1 MHPKTHRIFGIV
13 GCGDVARHIL
23 HLSIFLYIQ
32 GTKYCLL
39 QIILSRYNV
48 CMLT

>member
-1 MHPKTHRIFGIV
+1 MMHPKTHRIFGIV

-23 HLSIFLYIQ
+23 HIYSYIQ